1 MKVALWSLIEAGIG
15 IVPESRKAKSSGM
28 IIGSRS
34 ACCRV
39 LVCIVFCKE
48 LVVRTL
54 TRMWKFWLNRSSFR
68 SPMIIM
74 LFEKSYAFSMLRL
87 RLLKKVESAVLG
99 L

>member
-1 MKVALWSLIEAGIG
+1 MKVALWSLIEAGVG

-48 LVVRTL
+48 LVVRH
-54 TRMWKFWLNRSSFR
+54 
-68 SPMIIM
+68 
-74 LFEKSYAFSMLRL
+74 
-87 RLLKKVESAVLG
+87 
-99 L
+99 